1 MAIYSLKAAQRNMKQ
16 CGVSWYRFN
25 ETGGNVINDSKGANS
40 GTAYGTVIIDGV
52 NGKARKFN
60 GTSDCIS
67 FNSKIIPLGKKSIR
81 FRIRI
86 SGVLSTVGTVL
97 NNGLPPEGSSANGD
111 YIYIQTNGNIGW
123 TSYQGTTSPTGRRFT
138 LESTKSISDGQ
149 WHDILCVWDGSTNRD
164 TVAIYID
171 DMLTP
176 HVTTTAASNE
186 TTTQISNLTIGRT
199 MLGNY
204 YQFLNGDL
212 DEIEIYSDIIYPYYE
227 KILILS
233 NGEYKKYD
241 GVSWITVTS
250 NAPTE
255 EDFINN
261 GMDSIQNLKS
271 EVFSRL
277 NDSTGKPKIIYYSD
291 DPTRPLP
298 NLVITANY
306 SPIDELDD
314 PELLVWT
321 DDVNSN
327 FQSKTTALP
336 KPRLVIPL
344 QDLNIKGDLKN
355 FTLSANVSELYS
367 GNIIPAMTSNTSPS
381 PYVASASSAHSANYD
396 AWRAFNGGDGT
407 TYWTP
412 PNGTKSGW
420 IKIDLNSPKIISRYS
435 IRANHQYANTASP
448 KEWTFEGSNND
459 KDWVILDT
467 RINETNW
474 IVSERR
480 IFTLSNSSGYRYYR
494 LNVSS
499 INGIGAADTLM
510 INKIEMMELVS
521 VPVLRVIVSS
531 DSGKTWNTFE
541 SNSWEPVTISSL
553 SNVKQNGMTYS
564 EINSLTQDQ
573 WKALSQDGRFRF
585 AYYLEQ
591 DSFEDTLKVNSLS
604 STQVLTTDT
613 PTLNSLTIIYD
624 ELDKKY
630 SGLMFMDTSQQYY
643 SSSIGEILK
652 YLDMGT
658 MIAGQTSLEI
668 QVKLTNT
675 YPFDVKNIRLWPE
688 HNISGLTIEMSK
700 SNQPFMGHSSLTF
713 DQLLFDQV
721 VDFYIRLTVDP
732 SAQSGGNFDIRVHA
746 EPV

>member
-1 MAIYSLKAAQRNMKQ
+1 MATYSFNAATRNMKQ
-16 CGVSWYRFN
+16 YGISWYKFD
-25 ETGGNVINDSKGANS
+25 ETSGNVINDSKGTNS
-40 GTAYGTVIIDGV
+40 GSAYGTVIIDGV

-60 GTSDCIS
+60 GTSDYIA
-67 FNSKIIPLGKKSIR
+67 FNSKVIPLGKKSIR
-81 FRIRI
+81 FRVRI
-86 SGVLSTVGTVL
+86 SGVLSTVGSVM
-97 NNGLPPEGSSANGD
+97 NNGLPSEGSVAHGD
-111 YIYIQTNGNIGW
+111 YIYVLTNGNIGW
-123 TSYQGTTSPTGRRFT
+123 TNYQGTTSPTGRRFT
-138 LESTKSISDGQ
+138 LESSKSISDGQ
-149 WHDILCVWDGSTNRD
+149 WHDVLCVWDGSTNTN

-176 HVTTTAASNE
+176 HVTTTAASIE
-186 TTTQISNLTIGRT
+186 TTTQMSNLTIGRT
-199 MLGNY
+199 MLGSY

-212 DEIEIYSDIIYPYYE
+212 DEIEIYNDIINPYYE

-241 GVSWITVTS
+241 GASWITVTA
-250 NAPTE
+250 NTPTE
-255 EDFINN
+255 EDFIKS

-271 EVFSRL
+271 DVFSRL

-298 NLVITANY
+298 NLVVTANY
-306 SPIDELDD
+306 SPLDDLDD

-321 DDVNSN
+321 DNVNSN
-327 FQSKTTALP
+327 FQLKTTALP
-336 KPRLVIPL
+336 KPRLAIPL

-355 FTLSANVSELYS
+355 FTLSANVNEFYS
-367 GNIIPAMTSNTSPS
+367 DNIIPLMTSNTMPS
-381 PYVASASSAHSANYD
+381 PYVATASSAHSANYD

-412 PNGTKSGW
+412 GNGVKSGW
-420 IKIDLNSPKIISRYS
+420 IKIDLNIPKIISRYS
-435 IRANHQYANTASP
+435 IKANHQYGYIDSP
-448 KEWTFEGSNND
+448 KDWTFEGSNND

-474 IVSERR
+474 INSERR
-480 IFTLSNSSGYRYYR
+480 VFTLGNSSGYRYYR

-499 INGIGAADTLM
+499 INSVGAGDNLM
-510 INKIEMMELVS
+510 INKIEMMELIS
-521 VPVLRVIVSS
+521 TPTFRVIVSS
-531 DSGKTWNTFE
+531 DSGKTWSTFK
-541 SNSWEPVTISSL
+541 SNSWQPVIISSL

-564 EINSLTQDQ
+564 AINSLTQDQ
-573 WKALSQDGRFRF
+573 WKALSPNGSFRF

-591 DSFEDTLKVNSLS
+591 DSLENTLKVNSLS
-604 STQVLTTDT
+604 STQSLTTDT

-630 SGLMFMDTSQQYY
+630 SGLMFMDTSQKYY
-643 SSSIGEILK
+643 STSIGEILK

-658 MIAGQTSLEI
+658 MIAGQTSLDI

-675 YPFDVKNIRLWPE
+675 YPFDLKNVRLWPE
-688 HNISGLTIEMSK
+688 HSINGLTIEMSI
-700 SNQPFMGHSSLTF
+700 SNQPFVGQSNLTF
-713 DQLLFDQV
+713 DQLPFDQV

>member
-1 MAIYSLKAAQRNMKQ
+1 MAIFSLRATQRNMKLS
-16 CGVSWYRFN
+16 GVSWYKFD
-25 ETGGNVINDSKGANS
+25 ETSGNVISDSKGS
-40 GTAYGTVIIDGV
+40 SVGTAYGTVNIDGV
-52 NGKARKFN
+52 NGKARRFN
-60 GTSDCIS
+60 GTSDYIS
-67 FNSKIIPLGKKSIR
+67 FNSKVIPLGRKSIR
-81 FRIRI
+81 FRIRVTGTI
-86 SGVLSTVGTVL
+86 STIGSIL
-97 NNGLPPEGSSANGD
+97 NNGLPSEGSVAHGD
-111 YIYIQTNGNIGW
+111 YIYLLTNGTIGW
-123 TSYQGTTSPTGRRFT
+123 TSYQGTTSPTGRRFI

-149 WHDILCVWDGSTNRD
+149 WHDVLCVWDGSTDRD

-176 HVTTTAASNE
+176 HLTATAASTE
-186 TTTQISNLTIGRT
+186 TTTQMSNLTIGRT

-212 DEIEIYSDIIYPYYE
+212 DELEIYNDVINPYFE

-233 NGEYKKYD
+233 NGEYKKFD
-241 GVSWITVTS
+241 GISWISVTS
-250 NAPTE
+250 SVPTE
-255 EDFINN
+255 DDFINN
-261 GMDSIQNLKS
+261 GMDSIQNIKND
-271 EVFSRL
+271 VFAKL
-277 NDSTGKPKIIYYSD
+277 NDSTGKPKIIYYTD
-291 DPTRPLP
+291 DPSRPLP

-306 SPIDELDD
+306 NPLDDLED

-321 DDVNSN
+321 DDPNPT
-327 FQSKTTALP
+327 FQLKTAAIP
-336 KPRLVIPL
+336 KPRLVMPL
-344 QDLNIKGDLKN
+344 QDLNVKGDIKN
-355 FTLSANVSELYS
+355 FTISANVSKVYS
-367 GNIIPAMTSNTSPS
+367 ENIIPKMTSNTSPS
-381 PYVASASSAHSANYD
+381 PYVASASSIHGANYD

-412 PNGTKSGW
+412 GNSIKSGW
-420 IKIDLNSPKIISRYS
+420 IKIDLNIPKIILQYA
-435 IRANHQYANTASP
+435 IKAHYQYANSASP

-459 KDWVILDT
+459 KDWIILDT

-480 IFTLSNSSGYRYYR
+480 IFTLSNSSEYRYYR

-499 INGIGAADTLM
+499 INGIGASDSLM

-521 VPVLRVIVSS
+521 APILRIIVSS
-531 DSGKTWNTFE
+531 DSGKTWNTFK
-541 SNSWEPVTISSL
+541 SNSWQPITILSL
-553 SNVKQNGMTYS
+553 SSVKQNGMAYS

-573 WKALSQDGRFRF
+573 WKALSQSGRFRF

-591 DSFEDTLKVNSLS
+591 DTLENSLKVNSLS

-630 SGLMFMDTSQQYY
+630 SGLMFMDTSQKYY
-643 SSSIGEILK
+643 STSFGEILK
-652 YLDMGT
+652 YLDLGT
-658 MIAGQTSLEI
+658 MIAGQTSLDI

-675 YPFDVKNIRLWPE
+675 YPFDVKNIQLWPE
-688 HNISGLTIEMSK
+688 HNINGLTIEMSK
-700 SNQPFMGHSSLTF
+700 SNQPFVGQSSLVF

-732 SAQSGGNFDIRVHA
+732 SAQAGGNFDIRVHA